1 MVKSS
6 ATAFLRQISYILV
19 IVCVVALTFL
29 PGLGGDFVNWD
40 DTTHVLKNPP
50 VVSFDIAAMFRQT
63 VHKIYIPLTTLSFAI
78 EYHFFG
84 FDPFVFHLNNLLL
97 HIFNSILVYVLAQR
111 LGLSASAAFWTTL
124 IFGIH
129 PMKVESVAWVT
140 ERKDLLYA
148 FLYLIAINLYVGYLK
163 ERSWRGYIGFLCFG
177 VLSLL
182 AKPMALSLPLIVFLL
197 DWFHRRDFTMRT
209 IAEKIPLV
217 AAFIPITWITYALHV
232 RNPVRDP
239 LEAVLMW
246 MWSFVFYIWKF
257 LWPDPLVPVYPV
269 VEPVRLGNP
278 VYLTALV
285 VFGTVC
291 ASLVMF
297 SKKRWWIFSVGF
309 YFLSI
314 FFLFR
319 FDPKTDIH
327 VVADRFMY
335 LPCLGFCFLF
345 GAALDRMV
353 KYFEMRNIYWWS
365 SLKILL
371 WLAVFML
378 ALKSI
383 EQTRIWN
390 NSVTLWTHVI
400 EHNPTAFLAYN
411 DRAVAYIERGQY
423 DLALADYGAILQF
436 DPDNADAYYNRGL
449 LLKKIGRYASAIDD
463 LTQVI
468 RRYPYYEKAY
478 DHRGRAYEA
487 LAKDA
492 LALEDYTRCVTVS
505 PAYADG
511 YMNRGNYF
519 NHRGE
524 LKRALD
530 DYQKVIGLEPLNVR
544 AINNIGT
551 VYAKMSDN
559 ERALSEFDRA
569 IGLDP
574 GHAES
579 YYNRS
584 VIFKNKG
591 QYAQALQDV
600 LRSRALGADVEQD
613 YIRELE
619 NASR

>member
-1 MVKSS
+1 MKSFAAS
-6 ATAFLRQISYILV
+6 VLRQFVYVLI
-19 IVCVVALTFL
+19 IVCVVTLTFL
-29 PGLGGDFVNWD
+29 PGLGGEFVNWD

-50 VVSFDIAAMFRQT
+50 VMSFDIAAMFRQT

-78 EYHFFG
+78 EHKFFG
-84 FDPFVFHLNNLLL
+84 FDPFVYHLNNLLL
-97 HIFNSILVYVLAQR
+97 HIFNSILVYALAQR
-111 LGLSASAAFWTTL
+111 LGLSAAAAVWATL
-124 IFGIH
+124 IFSIH

-148 FLYLIAINLYVGYLK
+148 FFYLIAMHLYVGYLK
-163 ERSWRGYIGFLCFG
+163 DRSWRGYIGIICFG

-182 AKPMALSLPLIVFLL
+182 AKPMALSLPLIFFLL

-209 IAEKIPLV
+209 FAEKIPLV
-217 AAFIPITWITYALHV
+217 AAFIPITWITYELHV
-232 RNPVRDP
+232 RNPVKDP
-239 LEAVLMW
+239 LEAILMW
-246 MWSFVFYIWKF
+246 TWSFFFYIWKF
-257 LWPDPLVPVYPV
+257 LWPNPLVPVYPV
-269 VEPVRLGNP
+269 VEPVHLGDP
-278 VYLTALV
+278 VYLAALLLFV
-285 VFGTVC
+285 AVC
-291 ASLVMF
+291 ASLIMF
-297 SKKRWWIFSVGF
+297 SRNRWWIFAVGF

-319 FDPKTDIH
+319 FDPMTDIH

-335 LPCLGFCFLF
+335 LPCLGFCLLF
-345 GAALDRMV
+345 GAAVERV
-353 KYFEMRNIYWWS
+353 IKYFEIRH
-365 SLKILL
+365 ILFGPVIKTL
-371 WLAVFML
+371 LCVVVFLL
-378 ALKSI
+378 ALKSM

-390 NSVTLWTHVI
+390 NSMTLWTHVI

-436 DPDNADAYYNRGL
+436 DPGNADAFYNRGL
-449 LLKKIGRYASAIDD
+449 LFKKIGRYASAIDD

-492 LALEDYTRCVTVS
+492 LALEDYTRSVTVS

-524 LKRALD
+524 FKRAQE

-544 AINNIGT
+544 AINNLGT

-559 ERALSEFDRA
+559 ERALAEFERA
-569 IGLDP
+569 IGLEP

-584 VIFKNKG
+584 VIFKYKG
-591 QYAQALQDV
+591 QYAQALQDA
-600 LRSRALGADVEQD
+600 LRSRALGADVEQG
-613 YIRELE
+613 YIDELE
-619 NASR
+619 NAFR